1 MNAIVSV
8 TQDWGIGFDG
18 QLLVRNR
25 ADMRRFV
32 DLTMGGTVIMGR
44 RTLESFPGGPLKGR
58 RNIVVSA
65 RPDYEPEGVEVAR
78 SPEAAL
84 ALAADEDPDRVWL
97 IGGAS
102 VYEALLPRCERAYV
116 TKNACE
122 VTADAWFR
130 DHDDDDPWSVESTEP
145 GGVTEDGVSFEYV
158 TYRHVT
164 RDEAPRKPFIGSL
177 LSHRTARSRR
187 T

>member
-25 ADMRRFV
+25 DDMRRFV

-58 RNIVVSA
+58 RNIVVSG
-65 RPDYEPEGVEVAR
+65 RPDYDPDGVEVAS
-78 SPEAAL
+78 SPDAAL
-84 ALAADEDPDRVWL
+84 ALAAGDDPDRVWL

-102 VYEALLPRCERAYV
+102 VYAALLDRCERAYV
-116 TKNACE
+116 TKNDCE
-122 VTADAWFR
+122 VTADAWFP
-130 DHDDDDPWSVESTEP
+130 DLDEDDAWSVESTEP
-145 GGVTEDGVSFEYV
+145 GGVTADGVSFEYV
-158 TYRHVT
+158 TYRRVA
-164 RDEAPRKPFIGSL
+164 REDAPRKPFIGSL
-177 LSHRTARSRR
+177 LSHRTAHSKNA
-187 T
+187 